1 MKTQSRQGYIFDKY
15 LEQVAYRVMTKTTIP
30 DDTLII
36 LKYQQVI
43 QSKVNALR
51 DWEKFKG
58 TKNGI

>member
-58 TKNGI
+58 TKNAI